1 MSHVETIEEDDLDI
15 ETKAKGS
22 EKGQEKDHLANEAI
36 FSGFGSVRIEEF
48 LFSSFVT
55 LGRKSANASKFLV
68 FNLEHQDKEFK

>member
-22 EKGQEKDHLANEAI
+22 SGQEKDHLANEAI

-55 LGRKSANASKFLV
+55 LGRKSANASKFFV
-68 FNLEHQDKEFK
+68 FNLEHQDKQFK